1 MLWSVKSLRVRAL
14 AWMPLL
20 LVALAGCAWVEPRPE
35 VSLDVRNEGT
45 SAVILEIIEAPDEVN
60 RPPVAIAP
68 PIEVSL
74 GEHVVDITAPSPRWA
89 LRVRGEPGFLFSD
102 ELIRRAGDPGFHVVI
117 GSDGA
122 IKVGTD
128 ASN

>member
-14 AWMPLL
+14 PWMPLL
-20 LVALAGCAWVEPRPE
+20 LVALTGCAWVVPPPE
-35 VSLDVRNEGT
+35 VSLDVRNEGNN
-45 SAVILEIIEAPDEVN
+45 AVILEIIEAPDEVN

-68 PIEVSL
+68 PIEVPP
-74 GEHVVDITAPSPRWA
+74 GERVVDIAAPSPRWA

-122 IKVGTD
+122 IEVGTD